1 MTNILMIE
9 DDEEIAELLAL
20 YLQQFNFNIENFTD
34 PQIGI
39 EKLKNSSFEL
49 LILDLSLPNIDGLE
63 VLKIVREFSDIPIII
78 SSARGSV
85 PDKVKGLSLGSDD
98 YLPKPYEPI
107 ELVAR
112 IKAILKRVSKF
123 KKENFKGFLIDKEKF
138 EISKD
143 GNIIDVTKAEFEI
156 LRLFLEN
163 RGKLFTRDQI
173 LESTSSMD
181 WSSID
186 RSVDVLISRI
196 RTKIGDI
203 SKTYIKSVRGVG
215 YKFME

>member
-1 MTNILMIE
+1 MINILMIE
-9 DDEEIAELLAL
+9 DDEDIAELLAL
-20 YLQQFNFNIENFTD
+20 YLNQFNFNIENYTE
-34 PQIGI
+34 PQQGI
-39 EKLKNSSFEL
+39 DKLKDGDFQL

-85 PDKVKGLSLGSDD
+85 PDKVKGLDLGSDD

-112 IKAILKRVSKF
+112 IKAILKRVARY
-123 KKENFKGFLIDKEKF
+123 ENRVADGFTINSDRF
-138 EISKD
+138 EILKD
-143 GNIIDVTKAEFEI
+143 GKILGLTKAEFEI
-156 LRLFLEN
+156 LKLFLEN
-163 RGKLFTRDQI
+163 MGKLFTRDQI

-181 WSSID
+181 WSSVD

-196 RTKIGDI
+196 RSKIGDS
-203 SKTYIKSVRGVG
+203 SKNYIKSVRGVG
-215 YKFME
+215 YKFV